1 MFVPLVGDGHIPI
14 LFSYI
19 QGTCSGLGCS
29 SLMSSM
35 FFFTRNWMFILGFPY
50 PNVRHSEY
58 VYVKILTEV
67 TTANVSTCRDT
78 TSNTVSIIFFKD
90 HFAES

>member
-19 QGTCSGLGCS
+19 QGTFSGLGCS

-35 FFFTRNWMFILGFPY
+35 VFSPETGCLSLDFR
-50 PNVRHSEY
+50 
-58 VYVKILTEV
+58 ILTLDIL
-67 TTANVSTCRDT
+67 SM
-78 TSNTVSIIFFKD
+78 SM
-90 HFAES
+90 